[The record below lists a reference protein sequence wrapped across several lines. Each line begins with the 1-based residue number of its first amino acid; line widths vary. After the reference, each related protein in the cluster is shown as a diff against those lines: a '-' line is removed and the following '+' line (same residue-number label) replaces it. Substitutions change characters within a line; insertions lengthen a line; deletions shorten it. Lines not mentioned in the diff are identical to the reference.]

1 MRSGKTLILTVV
13 FFSGMTMM
21 ATEMT
26 ASRLLA
32 PYFGTSLTVW
42 AILIALIMIY
52 LSVGYYL
59 GGKLADRMPS
69 VSAFY
74 RLTAWAAFLTG
85 LIPFVARPILRFS
98 AGGVSGYTY
107 SLGILGGS
115 LLGVLLIASVPV
127 TLLGCVSPF
136 AVRLRALSVSST
148 GSAAGNIYALSTVG
162 SIVGTLFPVFVLI
175 PTMGTVRAMFV
186 FPLLLLSLALLG
198 LFWVERGSA
207 WRYSLLLVILLILI
221 ALFPAGIV
229 RATDGLVHEVESSHN
244 YIRVVKQDNTWALLL
259 NEGNAI
265 HSLYTPGEILTEGVW
280 DYFLVAPYFNNDYG
294 PSEMTSLC
302 IIGLAGGTVAKQHS
316 AVYGDIAIDGVEI
329 DPEIIRM
336 GQEYFAIDDAS
347 EPNLH
352 IFAQDGRWYL
362 DNTGRM
368 YDMIAIDAY
377 RQPYIPFHL
386 TTREFFISVR
396 DHLSERGVA
405 AINCGRTA
413 TDYRLVN
420 ALASTM
426 RSVFPSVY
434 IIDEPNLGRAL
445 GNSLVVAT
453 KQPTSKANF
462 RVNLDQVSNPI
473 LQQVARE
480 IVESPREYYSSDV
493 VLTDDWAPVEWL
505 VDRMMWEHAWGG

>member
-1 MRSGKTLILTVV
+1 MTVV

-69 VSAFY
+69 ISAFF
-74 RLTAWAAFLTG
+74 RAAAWAAFLTG
-85 LIPFVARPILRFS
+85 LIPFVAQPILRLS
-98 AGGVSGYTY
+98 AGGISGYTY

-115 LLGVLLIASVPV
+115 FLGVLVLFSVPV

-136 AVRLRALSVSST
+136 AIRLQTLSVSST
-148 GSAAGNIYALSTVG
+148 GRTAGNIYALSTVG
-162 SIVGTLFPVFVLI
+162 SILGTLFPVFVLI
-175 PTMGTVRAMFV
+175 PAMGTVRAMFV
-186 FPLLLLSLALLG
+186 FPLILLSLALVG
-198 LFWVERGSA
+198 LFWVERRLA
-207 WRYSLLLVILLILI
+207 WRYGLMLVLMVILIV
-221 ALFPAGIV
+221 AFPVGVV
-229 RATDGLVHEVESSHN
+229 RAADGLIYEVESSYN
-244 YIRVVKQDNTWALLL
+244 YIQVVQRDDTRALLL
-259 NEGNAI
+259 NEGNAV

-280 DYFLVAPYFNNDYG
+280 DYFLVAPYFNSDYK
-294 PSEMTSLC
+294 PSEVTSLC
-302 IIGLAGGTVAKQHS
+302 IIGLAGGTVAKQYS
-316 AVYGDIAIDGVEI
+316 AVYGDIPIDGVEI
-329 DPEIIRM
+329 DPEIIRV
-336 GQEYFAIDDAS
+336 GREYFAIDEGS
-347 EPNLH
+347 EPNLR
-352 IFAQDGRWYL
+352 IIAQDGRWYL
-362 DNTGRM
+362 DNTRRT
-368 YDMIAIDAY
+368 YDVIAIDAY

-386 TTREFFISVR
+386 TTREFFASVR
-396 DHLSERGVA
+396 DHLSDRGVA

-453 KQPTSKANF
+453 KQPTRKANF
-462 RVNLDQVSNPI
+462 RANLDRVANPI
-473 LQQVARE
+473 LRQVAAE
-480 IVESPREYYSSDV
+480 IVEPPREYFSSDV
-493 VLTDDWAPVEWL
+493 VLTDDRAPVEWL
-505 VDRMMWEHAWGG
+505 VDRMMWEHAWGR